1 MYNIV
6 YGLTIHNFM
15 RILPAWSADLIGVFN
30 MKKYRTEGHHL
41 FEYSEKQG
49 SYIHVYQNF
58 RLTGQA
64 LINAYLADKI
74 DYINGE

>member
-1 MYNIV
+1 M
-6 YGLTIHNFM
+6 
-15 RILPAWSADLIGVFN
+15 
-30 MKKYRTEGHHL
+30 

-58 RLTGQA
+58 KLTGKA
-64 LINAYLADKI
+64 LVNAYLADKI

>member
-1 MYNIV
+1 MN
-6 YGLTIHNFM
+6 
-15 RILPAWSADLIGVFN
+15 
-30 MKKYRTEGHHL
+30 KYRTEGHHL

-64 LINAYLADKI
+64 LINAYTIENVK
-74 DYINGE
+74 EVKS

>member
-1 MYNIV
+1 
-6 YGLTIHNFM
+6 
-15 RILPAWSADLIGVFN
+15 

-58 RLTGQA
+58 KLTGKA
-64 LINAYLADKI
+64 LVNAYLADKI
-74 DYINGE
+74 DYINGEYNSEKCN

>member
-1 MYNIV
+1 
-6 YGLTIHNFM
+6 
-15 RILPAWSADLIGVFN
+15 

-58 RLTGQA
+58 KLTGKA
-64 LINAYLADKI
+64 LVNAYLADKI
-74 DYINGE
+74 DYINGEYNNEYL